1 MQPDPAAKEI
11 IKDSTSNAQPPLR
24 LVRNPEPSASA
35 RLLGSSSPR
44 FLELPIGAR
53 AEVSP
58 TSFKIA
64 RQVAELVN
72 NPRGAGGSALII
84 DYGRD
89 HVAGGSL
96 RVCFTSLYPINRTS
110 YAVLG
115 FQKTPDR

>member
-11 IKDSTSNAQPPLR
+11 IKDSTSKSQPSLR
-24 LVRNPEPSASA
+24 LVRSPEPSASA
-35 RLLGSSSPR
+35 RLLGASSPR

-72 NPRGAGGSALII
+72 SPRGAGGSALII

-96 RVCFTSLYPINRTS
+96 RVCFTSCCSINPAA
-110 YAVLG
+110 YAFIG
-115 FQKTPDR
+115 FQKTPDC